1 MKKLGLNILFS
12 VLFTSLLFSQVTT
25 MTIESVD
32 ACPDEYVLV
41 PINVTSFYDIGALT
55 LFVGYDT
62 TVLTFVGH
70 LNENP
75 ETQGIFSNAMTSPT
89 SQVGISW
96 SSLNPANISD
106 GKLVDLKFYY
116 IDSTCNLTFNEGCEL
131 VNSTLEVVY
140 YTADSGLASPAY
152 PLINLN
158 PENSTVDEGDD
169 ASFSIYALE
178 VDSYQWQISLDNG
191 FVWTDLQNGV
201 HYSGVNSS
209 NLTVKQVQNQMDES
223 QFRVFLCNE
232 YCCTYSAQAELSV
245 NSLSLLSNQVG
256 HNKDI
261 LNVYPNPFCS
271 DITFS
276 VTMKSKGKLIITI
289 FDLLGNEVS
298 VIKQKRD
305 AGEYE
310 INYQG
315 QNFANGVYFCHCKVI
330 GSNGDEVCIK
340 RLIKNR
346 D

>member
-1 MKKLGLNILFS
+1 
-12 VLFTSLLFSQVTT
+12 

-75 ETQGIFSNAMTSPT
+75 ETQGIYSNAMISPT

-116 IDSTCNLTFNEGCEL
+116 IDSTCSLTFNDGCEL
-131 VNSTLEVVY
+131 VNSELQVIN
-140 YTADSGLASPAY
+140 YTTNNGSASPAY
-152 PLINLN
+152 PIISQN
-158 PENSTVDEGDD
+158 PENSIVDEGDD
-169 ASFSIYALE
+169 AIFSIYASE
-178 VDSYQWQISLDNG
+178 VDSYQWQLSLDNG
-191 FVWTDLQNGV
+191 LVWTDLQNDV
-201 HYSGVNSS
+201 NYSGVNSS
-209 NLTVKQVQNQMDES
+209 NLTVKQVLNQMDGN
-223 QFRVFLCNE
+223 QYRVFLCNE
-232 YCCTYSAQAELSV
+232 YCCTYSAKAELSV
-245 NSLSLLSNQVG
+245 NSLSLLSKRIDL
-256 HNKDI
+256 NKDI
-261 LNVYPNPFCS
+261 LCVYPNPFSS
-271 DITFS
+271 DVTFS
-276 VTMKSKGKLIITI
+276 VSMKSKGQLIITI
-289 FDLLGNEVS
+289 IDLLGNEVS
-298 VIKQKRD
+298 VIKEKRD

-315 QNFANGVYFCHCKVI
+315 QNLANGIYFCHCKVI
-330 GSNGDEVCIK
+330 GSNGNEVCIK